1 MNRYANDPMG
11 QAIQD
16 FASGLPT
23 PDIIV
28 ESELCED
35 DVMPVP
41 LLFRSFDQMPEIE
54 QLALSQCTGKILDIG
69 SGSGCHALYLKEKGF
84 DVHSI
89 DLSPGAID
97 YQLAKGLNSRLVDF
111 FELQH
116 ETYDTLLFL
125 MNGLGI
131 GGTLSRLEATLLKA
145 KELLNPGGQLIGD
158 SSDLKYLYEDDEG
171 GYWID
176 LSAEYYGNFRY
187 KMRYKNTEGDWFD
200 WLYVDFDTLKNCAE
214 KIGFSV
220 ELLFEKDNHYLVKLI
235 KR

>member
-1 MNRYANDPMG
+1 MSRYAKDPMG

-16 FASGLPT
+16 FANGLDT

-41 LLFRSFDQMPEIE
+41 LLFRSFDEMPEIE
-54 QLALSQCTGKILDIG
+54 QLALSHCTGKVLDVG
-69 SGSGCHALYLKEKGF
+69 AGSGCHAIYLKEKG
-84 DVHSI
+84 VSVSAI

-97 YQLAKGLNSRLVDF
+97 FQLSKGITSRLVDF
-111 FELQH
+111 FELKN
-116 ETYDTLLFL
+116 ESYDTLLFL

-131 GGTLSRLEATLLKA
+131 GGTLDKLEATLSKAHALLK
-145 KELLNPGGQLIGD
+145 PGGQIIGD

-187 KMRYKNTEGDWFD
+187 RMRYKEVEGDWFD
-200 WLYVDFDTLKNCAE
+200 WLYVDFETLKLHAE
-214 KIGFSV
+214 KVGFSV
-220 ELLFEKDNHYLVKLI
+220 ELLFDNDNHYLVKMI
-235 KR
+235 KL